1 MKFLVWRASKELG
14 IFSEEDF
21 RARISQGSILP
32 TDVYST
38 DGTGCRPVREYQLTR
53 PPILPTVAITAP
65 APARKDKTTRF
76 ALNGAG
82 ALVIALLCPLI
93 WKPLF
98 LLSPGFV
105 IAAFVMA
112 IVAIVK
118 GRPLTG
124 AILIAACPVVM
135 FGAFIWFTMPG
146 DIVSETRKQV
156 REREARP

>member
-1 MKFLVWRASKELG
+1 MEN
-14 IFSEEDF
+14 
-21 RARISQGSILP
+21 Q
-32 TDVYST
+32 
-38 DGTGCRPVREYQLTR
+38 PVPSCPALRENGEGRQTEK
-53 PPILPTVAITAP
+53 V
-65 APARKDKTTRF
+65 KRF

-82 ALVIALLCPLI
+82 ALVIALVCPLV

-105 IAAFVMA
+105 IAAFVIA

-146 DIVSETRKQV
+146 DIVSETRKQH
-156 REREARP
+156 EREARPVKVRRKGEPGSHSRDSPAKPLSSKLLRVAVKG